1 MKLRYFLHE
10 DRIRKLDLFK
20 LKNSRL
26 KEILPRYTT
35 TLCKCIDDT
44 KKAETDYSQ
53 NCPVLG

>member
-1 MKLRYFLHE
+1 MRLRYFLHE

-35 TLCKCIDDT
+35 TLRRCIDDA

-53 NCPVLG
+53 KRPVLG